1 MAARSDVPVLYSGHA
16 GLATADKRIQ
26 EDSIFELFS
35 CTKLVGSIAA
45 LQLVEQDRLALEDD
59 ASLYAEELR
68 DLKVFTG
75 FDEHGELVLEDK
87 ERPVTVQTLFTHT
100 AGFPYI
106 YDEPRGQAV
115 AEKLGL
121 GLAPY
126 RLNATREWLTK
137 MPLLHQP
144 GAHFKYGTS
153 VDWLTYIVEKI
164 SGLDLETYV
173 QKNIFRPLGITDISF
188 NDNPDQIDMAE
199 ANKSD
204 PPQPHLLRRPIP
216 YSKTLR
222 YGGSGLKGS
231 APSYLRILRALLRGG
246 ALEDESSRILRPE
259 TVDIMFRPHLQ
270 NAQQVLDLRK
280 EHYEGL
286 EPFSA
291 KAGEAPQDTSFG
303 LGGAL
308 GGTGLAS
315 GRGARALHW
324 SGLAA
329 RLFSLAYALHAHTH
343 LFRRIQNTFWVI
355 DRERD
360 VCFLLFNNI
369 LPYGQGAMWDV
380 WEKVEPELYKG
391 LP

>member
-1 MAARSDVPVLYSGHA
+1 
-16 GLATADKRIQ
+16 
-26 EDSIFELFS
+26 
-35 CTKLVGSIAA
+35 
-45 LQLVEQDRLALEDD
+45 
-59 ASLYAEELR
+59 
-68 DLKVFTG
+68 
-75 FDEHGELVLEDK
+75 
-87 ERPVTVQTLFTHT
+87 
-100 AGFPYI
+100 
-106 YDEPRGQAV
+106 
-115 AEKLGL
+115 
-121 GLAPY
+121 
-126 RLNATREWLTK
+126 
-137 MPLLHQP
+137 
-144 GAHFKYGTS
+144 
-153 VDWLTYIVEKI
+153 
-164 SGLDLETYV
+164 
-173 QKNIFRPLGITDISF
+173 
-188 NDNPDQIDMAE
+188 MAE